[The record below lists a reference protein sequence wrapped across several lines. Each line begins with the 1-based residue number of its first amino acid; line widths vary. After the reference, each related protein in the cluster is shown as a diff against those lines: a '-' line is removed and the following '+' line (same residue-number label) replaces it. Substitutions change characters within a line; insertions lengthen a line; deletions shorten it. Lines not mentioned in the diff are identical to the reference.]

1 MVVWDTPGEMI
12 RIHQRSSFVN
22 DMHHLNLTVH
32 AYLYQDDQPIASLK
46 TVNIKGIDGLY
57 TDYTSSALKVFT
69 YMGT

>member
-1 MVVWDTPGEMI
+1 
-12 RIHQRSSFVN
+12 
-22 DMHHLNLTVH
+22 MHHLNLTVH